1 MRWGL
6 LVGGLDW
13 KSGSWWCAFLCRGV
27 AVGLWRFCVALLW
40 GATKTQ
46 QFGLDGCVGYVV
58 YVLRVLLFN
67 LLGFSL

>member
-1 MRWGL
+1 MVL
-6 LVGGLDW
+6 L
-13 KSGSWWCAFLCRGV
+13 
-27 AVGLWRFCVALLW
+27 RFCVALLW

-67 LLGFSL
+67 LLDFSL

>member
-1 MRWGL
+1 M
-6 LVGGLDW
+6 
-13 KSGSWWCAFLCRGV
+13 
-27 AVGLWRFCVALLW
+27 GLWRFCVALLW